1 LKFTVFTL
9 PQLLAR
15 AGFTM
20 KLSTA
25 LLFLL
30 PTSSTIISAFHLPSH
45 HPILTQ
51 LFQSTKNEQADSSYQ
66 DAPLSSSNYA
76 ESSSSP
82 STYKRTLRAGEEG
95 YSLLRRPVTFDSEE
109 VPTFDT
115 PKTLNDDDNTYYRD
129 NSRLQRHDLLGES
142 SITKDDTSKNN
153 SGSLVKSMVVT
164 TSMEQQQG
172 IHKKRQR
179 EEDQQLDMTSRT
191 LDTLDYRYIIQAL
204 AEECGTVVARE
215 IVWGSLDG
223 DNVGSNKK
231 DRKRNR
237 KDGTDDDSIRSIA
250 KEEED
255 VANMPLTAITMDGV
269 HRRYTA
275 LIEMQ
280 ALMEGRV
287 NGWITPTSSSN
298 QQNSSANVVSSN
310 KNKKKNKPQ
319 RLPLNRPPIEGM
331 SFDLRPILDMLDRN
345 QVLDG
350 PDILDLANMLTVCQ
364 EVLDWGEALKVV
376 NDENDEKRIQ
386 QQQQQQQQG
395 NDATLQQISFVELLK
410 LTNAIQITPELY
422 NLLTS
427 AFDETGKLS
436 GITFP
441 TIGLLR
447 SKVKSLK
454 QSILSS
460 IDSLLASSSIQSKLA
475 TEGGGALTMEIN
487 GRLVIPLQSKYQNLG
502 IVHDASR
509 TGKTAY
515 VEPTEVVG
523 PTNELRQAEAEL
535 RVEEARVWRELTE
548 TIIKYRE
555 EIVENVNAVGQLDLS
570 MARVKLGKKLEG
582 VVPEVRDEGVV
593 NVKEARH
600 PILLLRGIE
609 GVVGS
614 DVEIGEGDNQ
624 GLILTGPNSGGK
636 TVILK
641 LLGLY
646 AFMVRDG
653 IPVPSKAYEPAR
665 VDFFSPI
672 LADIGDLQSVDGDLS
687 TFSGHMLVCREV
699 LDNAGKNALVLMDE
713 LGSGT
718 DPAQG
723 VAIARALLEAL
734 LDRGCRVAIT
744 THYMELKQLATSDSR
759 FAVAGMQFLGGVPTY
774 KLIPG
779 MIGESFALA
788 VAERLK
794 LPPSVISRANE
805 LLDSDT
811 RRMGELIQNLE
822 DQKNLVEQKAR
833 ELAKREMEMLE
844 LKAEMKRQQER
855 LEAKQLDA
863 RRVEARKFAAKL
875 EEKEK
880 LLEDILEKLKGSGA
894 SKKVVADS
902 WSDIRIV
909 KREALSEAERLPGL
923 TLRFQ
928 QQPQDQ
934 VELIPISEMKGVPE
948 LKVDDKVLVCKK
960 GAFYGSEGTIQQV
973 GKKIQVAVGD
983 VSVRLTLREI
993 AFPISTSTSGSTRKT
1008 SIEAT
1013 KSKLSKRG
1021 IDLEDEEEVTV
1032 DISNSGKPRDSG
1044 STMQMKSNTVDCI
1057 GEKPS

>member
-1 LKFTVFTL
+1 
-9 PQLLAR
+9 
-15 AGFTM
+15 
-20 KLSTA
+20 
-25 LLFLL
+25 
-30 PTSSTIISAFHLPSH
+30 
-45 HPILTQ
+45 
-51 LFQSTKNEQADSSYQ
+51 
-66 DAPLSSSNYA
+66 
-76 ESSSSP
+76 
-82 STYKRTLRAGEEG
+82 
-95 YSLLRRPVTFDSEE
+95 
-109 VPTFDT
+109 
-115 PKTLNDDDNTYYRD
+115 
-129 NSRLQRHDLLGES
+129 
-142 SITKDDTSKNN
+142 
-153 SGSLVKSMVVT
+153 
-164 TSMEQQQG
+164 
-172 IHKKRQR
+172 
-179 EEDQQLDMTSRT
+179 
-191 LDTLDYRYIIQAL
+191 
-204 AEECGTVVARE
+204 
-215 IVWGSLDG
+215 
-223 DNVGSNKK
+223 
-231 DRKRNR
+231 
-237 KDGTDDDSIRSIA
+237 
-250 KEEED
+250 
-255 VANMPLTAITMDGV
+255 
-269 HRRYTA
+269 
-275 LIEMQ
+275 
-280 ALMEGRV
+280 
-287 NGWITPTSSSN
+287 
-298 QQNSSANVVSSN
+298 
-310 KNKKKNKPQ
+310 
-319 RLPLNRPPIEGM
+319 
-331 SFDLRPILDMLDRN
+331 
-345 QVLDG
+345 
-350 PDILDLANMLTVCQ
+350 
-364 EVLDWGEALKVV
+364 
-376 NDENDEKRIQ
+376 
-386 QQQQQQQQG
+386 
-395 NDATLQQISFVELLK
+395 
-410 LTNAIQITPELY
+410 
-422 NLLTS
+422 
-427 AFDETGKLS
+427 
-436 GITFP
+436 
-441 TIGLLR
+441 
-447 SKVKSLK
+447 
-454 QSILSS
+454 
-460 IDSLLASSSIQSKLA
+460 
-475 TEGGGALTMEIN
+475 
-487 GRLVIPLQSKYQNLG
+487 
-502 IVHDASR
+502 
-509 TGKTAY
+509 
-515 VEPTEVVG
+515 
-523 PTNELRQAEAEL
+523 
-535 RVEEARVWRELTE
+535 
-548 TIIKYRE
+548 
-555 EIVENVNAVGQLDLS
+555 
-570 MARVKLGKKLEG
+570 LEG
-582 VVPEVRDEGVV
+582 VVPEVKDEGVV

-653 IPVPSKAYEPAR
+653 IPVPSKAYEDAR

-699 LDNAGKNALVLMDE
+699 LNNAGKNALVLMDE

-794 LPPSVISRANE
+794 LPSSVISRANE

-822 DQKNLVEQKAR
+822 EQKELVEQKAQV
-833 ELAKREMEMLE
+833 LKKREMEMLE

-863 RRVEARKFAAKL
+863 RRVEAQKFAAKL

-902 WSDIRIV
+902 WTDIRIV

-923 TLRFQ
+923 MSRGL

-983 VSVRLTLREI
+983 VSVRLTLKEI
-993 AFPISTSTSGSTRKT
+993 AFPPSAGTSDSTPKT
-1008 SIEAT
+1008 KIEAT
-1013 KSKLSKRG
+1013 ISKLSKRG
-1021 IDLEDEEEVTV
+1021 IDLEAEEEVTV

-1057 GEKPS
+1057 GKKLS